1 MSEKFKLPNRGFVF
15 WPVGTGDSTT
25 VIIKPGVV
33 MQLDL
38 HHLAKAEGSDDPAW
52 PILDE
57 LVPLLPKKNGKP
69 YLSLFALTHPDEDHI
84 LGFKELLKKVTIGE
98 IWHTPRIFRDWVD
111 KNPLCDD
118 AEAFYQEVHRRR
130 KAVIA
135 DPDNVKAGDRVRV
148 IGHDEILGE
157 EKYKDFPTERT
168 SHPGDSIAIVDDEDV
183 ADCFN
188 AFVHAPF
195 KVDAEDTRNNTSLS
209 LHIRLIEGS
218 GVGEV
223 LFWGDREYPTIKQ
236 IFETTEAHE
245 GNIQFLYWDATL
257 APHHCSKKAMFWKDE
272 GEDEESFRKDIM
284 DLFEKYRKDGAIIVA
299 SANADFTDEDGDN
312 PPHGKARRKYEA
324 IVDAGNFICTH
335 EHPDEENPKPIVLEV
350 TGDGLTKRGLSAS
363 AGLASVAS
371 AVDRSRGNMAPPSQ
385 QVGFGKK

>member
-1 MSEKFKLPNRGFVF
+1 MSKKFNLPPRGFVF

-25 VIIKPGVV
+25 IVIKPDVI

-38 HHLAKAEGSDDPAW
+38 HHLAKADDADDPTW

-57 LVPLLPKKNGKP
+57 LIPLLPKKNNKP

-111 KNPLCDD
+111 ENPLCED

-135 DPDNVKAGDRVRV
+135 NPGAVKAGDRVRV
-148 IGHDEILGE
+148 IGHDDILE
-157 EKYKDFPTERT
+157 EDKYKDFPKDRT
-168 SHPGDSIAIVDDEDV
+168 SHPGESIAVVDDEDLS
-183 ADCFN
+183 DCFN

-209 LHIRLIEGS
+209 LHIRLTDGD

-223 LFWGDREYPTIKQ
+223 LFWGDREYPTLKQ
-236 IFETTEAHE
+236 IFEVTEEHE
-245 GNIQFLYWDATL
+245 DNIQFLHWDATL
-257 APHHCSKKAMFWKDE
+257 APHHCSKKAMFWKDD
-272 GEDEESFRKDIM
+272 GEDDESFRQDIM
-284 DLFEKYRKDGAIIVA
+284 DYFEKYKKEGGIIIA
-299 SANADFTDEDGDN
+299 SANADFTDGDGDN
-312 PPHGKARRKYEA
+312 PPHGKARKKYEA
-324 IVDAGNFICTH
+324 IVDAGNFLCTH
-335 EHPDEENPKPIVLEV
+335 EHPNEENPEPIVLEV
-350 TGDGLTKRGLSAS
+350 SDAGISQRGTSAA
-363 AGLASVAS
+363 AGLASVMS
-371 AVDRSRGNMAPPSQ
+371 VVERGRGTPTPPSQ
-385 QVGFGKK
+385 QVGFGSK